1 MTLVLTEQI
10 RIIRH
15 NPTAVNIIIELIV
28 ALDGSEFGS
37 ALWPLVLWIAIS
49 FYLCLL
55 KIWKG
60 KAFATFAMG
69 SLLFDFAVCD
79 SASPYLLGFPWFR
92 VSHCGNLEQ

>member
-1 MTLVLTEQI
+1 VFE
-10 RIIRH
+10 R
-15 NPTAVNIIIELIV
+15 TA
-28 ALDGSEFGS
+28 AASSDT
-37 ALWPLVLWIAIS
+37 
-49 FYLCLL
+49 
-55 KIWKG
+55 KITSVVT